1 MRDTTMPATRTTTG
15 DDLTDITA
23 DIRLHMKIV
32 IDLAQHLASTR
43 PYSKEA
49 ETAKDLS
56 DCLGDLMKDY
66 VEGGLEF
73 LIGRYAE
80 LEDSP
85 AVLAARN
92 RHDAA
97 RMVA

>member
-1 MRDTTMPATRTTTG
+1 LISHSISPARAP
-15 DDLTDITA
+15 TA
-23 DIRLHMKIV
+23 K
-32 IDLAQHLASTR
+32 
-43 PYSKEA
+43 A